1 MNNTNFTICK
11 ANQEQ
16 REYVFE
22 RVTIKDEQERNNAV
36 VYVATDSDNQ
46 IIGRTVIKEKDSPAP
61 ISGKYWY
68 IENLFVHPEFRRKGI
83 ASALV
88 AEIKKQA
95 ELSKIVYLHGSAN
108 ASVEASMFWLNQ
120 GFTMSAYGKR
130 QEDRSKPLFFGNYF
144 HFISYCIRRKPLIDN
159 NILYNIKRASEKE
172 IQQVIDKFATDE
184 KKKSYFTNKM
194 NDLLGFVAIGEAGNI
209 QGAIIAFPDS
219 MHAPLDSMHLWIYP
233 FVESEYRNQGLGRSL
248 VYELYQYAKENDII
262 QLTNV
267 DTSEDNIGFWYEIGF
282 DIFFLEVKTQTGK
295 RITAAM
301 IRVQ

>member
-16 REYVFE
+16 RDYVFE
-22 RVTIKDEQERNNAV
+22 RVTIKDEQERKNAV

-46 IIGRTVIKEKDSPAP
+46 IIGRTVIKEKDVPAP

-68 IENLFVHPEFRRKGI
+68 IENLFVHPQFRRKGI

-95 ELSKIVYLHGSAN
+95 ELSNIVYLHGSAN

-120 GFTMSAYGKR
+120 GFTMNAYGKR

-144 HFISYCIRRKPLIDN
+144 HFISYCINRKSLVADN
-159 NILYNIKRASEKE
+159 TSYNIKRASENE
-172 IQQVIDKFATDE
+172 IQQVIEKYVTDE
-184 KKKSYFTNKM
+184 KRKAYFANKM
-194 NDLLGFVAIGEAGNI
+194 NGLLGFVAIGEAGNI

-219 MHAPLDSMHLWIYP
+219 MQAPLDSMHLWIHP
-233 FVESEYRNQGLGRSL
+233 FVEPEYRNQGLGRSL
-248 VYELYQYAKENDII
+248 VYKMYQYAKENDII

-282 DIFFLEVKTQTGK
+282 DIFFWEAKTQTGK
-295 RITAAM
+295 RFTTAM
-301 IRVQ
+301 IRVK

>member
-1 MNNTNFTICK
+1 MNNTNYTICK

-16 REYVFE
+16 RDYVFE
-22 RVTIKDEQERNNAV
+22 RVTIKDEEERKNAV
-36 VYVATDSDNQ
+36 VYVATDSGNQ
-46 IIGRTVIKEKDSPAP
+46 IIGRTVIKEKDVPAP

-130 QEDRSKPLFFGNYF
+130 QEDKSKPLFFGNYF
-144 HFISYCIRRKPLIDN
+144 HYISYCIHRKSLVADTPLN
-159 NILYNIKRASEKE
+159 NIKKASPEE
-172 IQQVIDKFATDE
+172 IQQVIDKFVTDE
-184 KKKSYFTNKM
+184 KKKSYFTNKI
-194 NDLLGFVAIGEAGNI
+194 NDLFGFVAMGENRNI

-219 MHAPLDSMHLWIYP
+219 MQAPLDCMHLWIHP
-233 FVESEYRNQGLGRSL
+233 FVEPEYRNQGLGRSL

-267 DTSEDNIGFWYEIGF
+267 DISEDNIGFWYEIGF
-282 DIFFLEVKTQTGK
+282 DIFFWEVKTQTGK
-295 RITAAM
+295 RITTSM
-301 IRVQ
+301 IRIQ